1 MSKRNFHRRSDRS
14 KIDPP
19 EVGMIYLEEAGDVS
33 GTNPASPPKKLFVDL
48 INRSPEGV
56 GIQTEKK
63 IEPATVIYLRA
74 FNKAKK
80 TWDLFEGETKWIL
93 PGEKKG
99 LRHKLGAEIKATQN
113 NNERCEELRRP

>member
-1 MSKRNFHRRSDRS
+1 MSQRNSRRRSDRS

-19 EVGMIYLEEAGDVS
+19 EVGMIYLEKTGDVS
-33 GTNPASPPKKLFVDL
+33 GTNPTTSPKKLFVDL

-74 FNKAKK
+74 FNKAAK
-80 TWDLFEGETKWIL
+80 TWDLFEV
-93 PGEKKG
+93 KKKAGHINWG
-99 LRHKLGAEIKATQN
+99 LK
-113 NNERCEELRRP
+113 